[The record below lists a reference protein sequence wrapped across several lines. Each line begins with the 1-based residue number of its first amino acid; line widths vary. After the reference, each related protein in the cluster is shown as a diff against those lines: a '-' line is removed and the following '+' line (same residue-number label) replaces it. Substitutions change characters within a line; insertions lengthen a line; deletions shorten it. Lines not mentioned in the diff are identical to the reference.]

1 MAQKTNRLKA
11 RRKMLFYV
19 CMMVLPCLQFFIFWV
34 CVNANSLLLAF
45 RRYDYDEGFLW
56 AGLDNFIQVIK
67 DFGEVEFFGKS
78 VRNSLIVYAFSLFLS
93 TPLSVLFAFYLSK
106 KLRGSG
112 LFKTVL
118 FLPHILSSLIMVILF
133 KYFVDRAIPEVYE
146 QLTGNTMQGLLA
158 NMDTTF
164 SMIVF
169 YNIWTGF
176 GTSTMM
182 YLGAMSGISDSVVE
196 AAELDGVTPLKELW
210 YITVPMIW
218 PTFMTFVVV
227 GFTGL
232 FTNQINL
239 YNFYGDQAE
248 YRYYTFGYYLY
259 ISIRNASIGEY
270 PYLAALGL
278 LLTAVAAP
286 LTLLLR
292 KAMNKFGPKTI

>member
-1 MAQKTNRLKA
+1 MAQKSKKLNS
-11 RRKMLFYV
+11 RRKMLFYAAL
-19 CMMVLPCLQFFIFWV
+19 MALPCLQFIIFWV
-34 CVNANSLLLAF
+34 CVNANSILLAF
-45 RRYDYDEGFLW
+45 RTYDYDKGFLW
-56 AGLDNFIQVIK
+56 AGFDNFAKIFQNFGAVEYLQASIK
-67 DFGEVEFFGKS
+67 
-78 VRNSLIVYAFSLFLS
+78 NSLIVYSFSLLLG

-106 KLRGSG
+106 KRHLSG

-133 KYFVDRAIPEVYE
+133 KYLVDRAIPGVYE
-146 QLTGNTMQGLLA
+146 QITGKAMQGLLA

-164 SMIVF
+164 TIIVF

-182 YLGAMSGISDSVVE
+182 YLGAMNGISDSVVE
-196 AAELDGVTPLKELW
+196 AAELDGITPLQEVW
-210 YITVPMIW
+210 YITVPLIW
-218 PTFMTFVVV
+218 PTFTTFVVV

-239 YNFYGDQAE
+239 YNFYGDDAE

-259 ISIRNASIGEY
+259 VSIKNASVSEY
-270 PYLAALGL
+270 PYLAAMGL

-292 KAMNKFGPKTI
+292 KGLDRFGPKTV